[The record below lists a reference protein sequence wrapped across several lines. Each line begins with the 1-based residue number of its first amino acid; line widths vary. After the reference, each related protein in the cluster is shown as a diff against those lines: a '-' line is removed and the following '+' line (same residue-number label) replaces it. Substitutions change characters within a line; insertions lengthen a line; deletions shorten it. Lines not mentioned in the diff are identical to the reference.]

1 MGKQSGAKGRY
12 SRKEKAGINAV
23 RRTLAEDFGWT
34 PEDVVNDFGVDLTVE
49 VCDSNPTGR
58 FLGLQVKSGPS
69 YFKERRGDYVVFRF
83 SPSHYSYWTGYSLP
97 IVVVLYHTDSRK
109 AIWEHVTPEKCI
121 KCGRRWKL
129 NVPLRQELTPQFA
142 PELERI
148 AADQPLAV
156 LVKRE
161 EGRLSNLDPRFHVS
175 VLASASGS
183 VVSLS
188 AKEDVRVNLSI
199 TGDPEIL
206 FRAQQSIESGKP
218 VELDASDISFEGSQ
232 LLTEIQKSGSGKV
245 VLRIGISRRCLVGL
259 VAHGTTASV
268 ALPMMAGSLTAGT
281 KTYSLISSLERTPLS
296 LQYDT
301 CVETKTVSITIKYE
315 VPALA
320 GQNLL
325 QLKHFET
332 IHDFFSII
340 TAGGSVSLS
349 ILAEGFPPINIDLK
363 EAVQDSGRV
372 QRILTHLADARLV
385 AQSLD
390 VDPVMPSLTE
400 GDLSDIDELPPI
412 FRQLPG

>member
-1 MGKQSGAKGRY
+1 M
-12 SRKEKAGINAV
+12 
-23 RRTLAEDFGWT
+23 
-34 PEDVVNDFGVDLTVE
+34 
-49 VCDSNPTGR
+49 
-58 FLGLQVKSGPS
+58 
-69 YFKERRGDYVVFRF
+69 
-83 SPSHYSYWTGYSLP
+83 
-97 IVVVLYHTDSRK
+97 
-109 AIWEHVTPEKCI
+109 
-121 KCGRRWKL
+121 
-129 NVPLRQELTPQFA
+129 
-142 PELERI
+142 
-148 AADQPLAV
+148 
-156 LVKRE
+156 
-161 EGRLSNLDPRFHVS
+161 
-175 VLASASGS
+175 
-183 VVSLS
+183 SLS